1 MSSIAERMREA
12 QQQHHVGHLAEA
24 ETLYRSVLA
33 EAPRHAH
40 ALHLLGVLTHQL
52 GRHEEA
58 RTLIEQAL
66 AVQGPHPV
74 FYSNLAAVC
83 LALGQLDEAEA
94 HCQSALRLKPDLADA
109 RRNLQAVLRRKGQPP
124 DAEPVD
130 ELQQLTEAVER
141 YPHSPQLQYRLAVAL
156 LARGQVDAAIE
167 HLRQAIH
174 LKPDFANAHSNLGAA
189 LGALNR
195 LDESVECFQTALRL
209 EPTDTHARSSLAATL
224 SFQGRTAEAMDE
236 LRETLRIDPNHV
248 RALGVLSTLAAA
260 GNYRFT
266 PQEVERITALAD
278 RAGLPPADRS
288 HYHFALAQ
296 WLDQAGNYELA
307 FEHAR
312 QANELRQELNR
323 TGGEP
328 FDPAVHRAYVDDLI
342 ATFSPEYFGSLRGRG
357 VDSELPV
364 FIVGMMRSG
373 TTLAEQILASHP
385 LVHGAGELA
394 DLGQLAGGLP
404 RRLGTEMPYPQCVA
418 AINVVTAQG
427 VAADYLRILHERGG
441 PAQRVVDK
449 MPLNFLGL
457 GLIATLFPRAR
468 IIHCRR
474 DPVDTCLSCYFRDFT
489 TSFTFKYD
497 LHHLGIYYREYERL
511 MAHWRRVLPVPMF
524 ELQYEELTAEPEV
537 VSRRLVAF
545 CGLEWDER
553 CLRFHET
560 ERPVRTASTAQVRQP
575 MYRSAV
581 GRWKRYEK
589 HLGRLL
595 AALGL
600 PLGE

>member
-1 MSSIAERMREA
+1 MAIIAERMREA
-12 QQQHHVGHLAEA
+12 QQQHQAGHLAEA
-24 ETLYRSVLA
+24 EALYRSVLA

-40 ALHLLGVLTHQL
+40 ALHLLGVLIHQL

-74 FYSNLAAVC
+74 FHSNLAAVC
-83 LALGQLDEAEA
+83 LALGRLEEAEA
-94 HCQSALRLKPDLADA
+94 HCRSALRLKPDLADA
-109 RRNLQAVLRRKGQPP
+109 QRNLQAVRRRKGQAQG
-124 DAEPVD
+124 AEPVD

-141 YPHSPQLQYRLAVAL
+141 YPHSPQLQHHLAVEL
-156 LARGQVDAAIE
+156 LARRQVEAAIE
-167 HLRQAIH
+167 HLRQAIQ
-174 LKPDFANAHSNLGAA
+174 LKPDYANALSNLGAA

-195 LDESVECFQTALRL
+195 LDESVECFRAALRL
-209 EPTDTHARSSLAATL
+209 QPTDTHARASLAATL
-224 SFQGRTAEAMDE
+224 SFQGRTAEALDE

-266 PQEVERITALAD
+266 PQEVERISALAD
-278 RAGLPPADRS
+278 RADLPLADRS

-296 WLDQAGNYELA
+296 WLDQAGDYDGA
-307 FEHAR
+307 FAHAR
-312 QANELRQELNR
+312 RANEVRQELNR
-323 TGGEP
+323 AGGEQ
-328 FDPAVHRAYVDDLI
+328 FDPAVHRQYVDALI
-342 ATFSPEYFGSLRGRG
+342 ATFAPEYFDRVRGLG
-357 VDSELPV
+357 VGSELPV

-385 LVHGAGELA
+385 LVFGAGELA
-394 DLGQLAGGLP
+394 ELGQLAGGLP
-404 RRLGTEMPYPQCVA
+404 RRLGTELPYPQCVA
-418 AINVVTAQG
+418 AIDAATAQS
-427 VAADYLRILHERGG
+427 VAADYLRVLQERGG
-441 PAQRVVDK
+441 SAQRVVDK

-497 LHHLGIYYREYERL
+497 LHHLGIYYREYARL
-511 MAHWRRVLPVPMF
+511 MAHWRRVLPAPMF
-524 ELQYEELTAEPEV
+524 ELQYEELTAEPEA
-537 VSRRLVAF
+537 VSRLLIEY
-545 CGLEWDER
+545 CGLAWDER
-553 CLRFHET
+553 CLRFNET

-581 GRWKRYEK
+581 GRWRRYEK
-589 HLGRLL
+589 HLGPLL
-595 AALGL
+595 AALG
-600 PLGE
+600 G